1 MFLTFLVFH
10 KLNDDWCVMHTCAL
24 ATKQKHTSIY
34 IFFFTKT
41 LLKKGVYIYIYIY
54 IYIYKV
60 KKGRGRT
67 TSDDKKAKR

>member
-41 LLKKGVYIYIYIY
+41 LLKTGVY